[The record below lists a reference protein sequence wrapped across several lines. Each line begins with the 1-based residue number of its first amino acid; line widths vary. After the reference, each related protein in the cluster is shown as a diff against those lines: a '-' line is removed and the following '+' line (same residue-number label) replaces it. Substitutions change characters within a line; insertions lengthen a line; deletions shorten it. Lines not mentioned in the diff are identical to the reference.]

1 MPCLAADCKPESIK
15 VNQEQPELDLSTHVH
30 ELENCLQE
38 VLSDVLKVEMK
49 AAFDDLWLE
58 VKKNTSFHVPQTIH
72 IFLLHAS
79 VGIVVVVI
87 VIVVYAFNRAVYIF

>member
-1 MPCLAADCKPESIK
+1 MLCVAADSKPERKK

-30 ELENCLQE
+30 ELEDCLQE

-58 VKKNTSFHVPQTIH
+58 VK
-72 IFLLHAS
+72 
-79 VGIVVVVI
+79 
-87 VIVVYAFNRAVYIF
+87 

>member
-1 MPCLAADCKPESIK
+1 MACLAADCKPESIK
-15 VNQEQPELDLSTHVH
+15 VNQEQPELDLSAHVH

-58 VKKNTSFHVPQTIH
+58 VKKILVFMYHW
-72 IFLLHAS
+72 LLTFCGSVGS
-79 VGIVVVVI
+79 VGIVVVVL
-87 VIVVYAFNRAVYIF
+87 VIVVYAFNRAAYIF